1 MLLLLTF
8 FSLFRVLSIYLKK
21 KNIYVK
27 NHKKQFPLIFYYKK
41 NVDISLTYFCQ
52 EIFIELEYINLKHI
66 KILFKH

>member
-8 FSLFRVLSIYLKK
+8 FSLFCVLSIYLKE

-52 EIFIELEYINLKHI
+52 EIFIELRVYK
-66 KILFKH
+66 FKTYQNII